1 MRRVDQRLKITLGA
15 GLLVGG
21 AAIGITLSQSPLT
34 LVRASTV
41 THTTFETTRQRTEA
55 CQSNEV
61 LPRET
66 SAVRLRIYAFLGPRV
81 AVALLSHGR
90 VIADGERGSGWTSNV
105 VTIPVN
111 PLPTERSG
119 LDLCF
124 ALLLN
129 GDETASL
136 VGERTPPALAA
147 HSQSGVLRGR
157 LRVEFLRP
165 GRSSW
170 WSLAGAIVRRI
181 GLGDAGSGTWRVL
194 LLALLMGVVL
204 VLCSRAILT
213 GLG

>member
-15 GLLVGG
+15 GLLVGA
-21 AAIGITLSQSPLT
+21 AAIGVTLSGSPLT
-34 LVRASTV
+34 LARANTTV
-41 THTTFETTRQRTEA
+41 HGTFETTRQQTEA

-66 SAVRLRIYAFLGPRV
+66 TAVRLRIFAFLGPRMT
-81 AVALLSHGR
+81 VALLSHGR
-90 VIADGERGSGWTSNV
+90 VIAHGERGTGWTSNV

-119 LDLCF
+119 VELCF
-124 ALLLN
+124 ALFLN
-129 GDETASL
+129 GDETVSL
-136 VGERTPPALAA
+136 EGERTSQALAA
-147 HSQSGVLRGR
+147 QSESGPLPGR

-170 WSLAGAIVRRI
+170 WSHAGAVARRM
-181 GLGDAGSGTWRVL
+181 GLGHALSGVWRVL

-204 VLCSRAILT
+204 VLCSRAVLT